1 MMKASIILFL
11 FGLAISYTSCK
22 IVPHKKHA
30 YMKHAFKKIK
40 DSFPEANVTMLN
52 DSIQVIFPNN
62 IVFNSN
68 ESSIAEQFVAR
79 LHRFAII
86 LNAYPK
92 TNMLITGHA
101 DSTGNEELNNKLSL
115 DRAKQVKE
123 QLISFQVKAERLFT
137 WGLGKKLPIASNETQ
152 EGRAQNRRVE
162 FVILYNSN

>member
-1 MMKASIILFL
+1 M
-11 FGLAISYTSCK
+11 
-22 IVPHKKHA
+22 KHA
-30 YMKHAFKKIK
+30 YKNIK
-40 DSFPEANVTMLN
+40 DSFPEADVTMLN

-68 ESSIAEQFVAR
+68 ESAIAEHFVTR
-79 LHRFAII
+79 LNRFASL

-115 DRAKQVKE
+115 DRANQVKDK
-123 QLISFQVKAERLFT
+123 LISFQVNSTRILT
-137 WGLGKKLPIASNETQ
+137 WGLGKKLPIASNDTQ
-152 EGRAQNRRVE
+152 EGRAKNRRVE